1 MEDLFNYEDSI
12 SSIEM
17 IPSINVFG
25 KYKLGE
31 HVPEFTIAIPTFKRA
46 KALKE
51 SLNSALSQINID
63 DYHIIVVDNNPE
75 RDDETEQLL
84 WQYSNHPKVTYYKN
98 KENLGQS
105 GNWNKCAILS
115 KSDYFLLLH
124 DDDILSPFALK
135 SFKIILSRIGDKW
148 GLIKPNLTRFSQQS
162 ELIFNEP
169 HNFNY
174 VKLHNINYFC
184 GDAIAAPSCV
194 LVNKKVF
201 LSVGGVHSQYYPCLD
216 FVMSFQLNR
225 RFCNYK
231 SDDCNLGGY
240 RVGENESLSVKTMNE
255 FFINRTKIAYNIMSH
270 YRIPKLLQK
279 YLMAFSNRRTYDWVR
294 NYYNMPEYYFDFRQ
308 MNLRVHDI
316 RTNIV
321 GYIYII
327 MLRIINRLNR
337 IHIE

>member
-1 MEDLFNYEDSI
+1 MNKKRDYNDIVFNVYRFLKI
-12 SSIEM
+12 
-17 IPSINVFG
+17 V
-25 KYKLGE
+25 YALVKL
-31 HVPEFTIAIPTFKRA
+31 V
-46 KALKE
+46 
-51 SLNSALSQINID
+51 ID
-63 DYHIIVVDNNPE
+63 
-75 RDDETEQLL
+75 
-84 WQYSNHPKVTYYKN
+84 
-98 KENLGQS
+98 
-105 GNWNKCAILS
+105 
-115 KSDYFLLLH
+115 LLL
-124 DDDILSPFALK
+124 LVR
-135 SFKIILSRIGDKW
+135 KIIKEILRHERIIY
-148 GLIKPNLTRFSQQS
+148 L
-162 ELIFNEP
+162 
-169 HNFNY
+169 
-174 VKLHNINYFC
+174 VKLLFRPVTISAC
-184 GDAIAAPSCV
+184 GAAIAAPSCV